1 MLEGAMTMNLTELIA
16 KHIRDVHFGGNWT
29 TSNMSDVLADIEWT
43 AAVKKV
49 DSFNTIAM
57 LVFHINYYVDA
68 IIKVL
73 EGKSLDANDKYS
85 YDLPPIQSQE
95 DWLNLVNKSLRQAEE
110 ISALI
115 EKLPDSILQQDF
127 VDKQYGN
134 YFRNF
139 HGLIEHTHYH
149 LGQIVILKK
158 MIMNNEKSDVPR

>member
-1 MLEGAMTMNLTELIA
+1 MNLTELIA

-29 TSNMSDVLADIEWT
+29 TSNMKDVLADIEWT
-43 AAVKKV
+43 VAIKKV

-57 LVFHINYYVDA
+57 LVYHINYYVDA

-85 YDLPPIQSQE
+85 YDLPPIQSHE
-95 DWLNLVNKSLRQAEE
+95 DWENLVNKTFRQAEK
-110 ISALI
+110 ISVLI
-115 EKLPDSILQQDF
+115 EKLPDSILSEDF
-127 VDKQYGN
+127 TDKKYGN

-158 MIMNNEKSDVPR
+158 MIMNNEEVSIK